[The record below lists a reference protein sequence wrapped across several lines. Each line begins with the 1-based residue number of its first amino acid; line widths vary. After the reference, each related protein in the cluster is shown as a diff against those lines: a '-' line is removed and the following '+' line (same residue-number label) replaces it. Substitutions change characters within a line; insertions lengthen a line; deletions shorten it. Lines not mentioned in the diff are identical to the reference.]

1 MHRRKCRTGDG
12 QCVTA
17 RGLSRLLTRMNCA
30 CAESPATNG
39 ATLSREL
46 FHRVE
51 CEGQTPAEAARALG
65 LGKRDGAYLL
75 AGLRRD
81 LAGALVAALL
91 AERTYCGPAND
102 ATSNSER

>member
-1 MHRRKCRTGDG
+1 MHRCKCNAGDG
-12 QCVTA
+12 QCATA
-17 RGLSRLLTRMNCA
+17 RSLSRLLTCMNCA
-30 CAESPATNG
+30 CAQGSATVG
-39 ATLSREL
+39 ADLSRAL

-65 LGKRDGAYLL
+65 LGQRDGAYLL

-81 LAGALVAALL
+81 LAGVLVAALL